1 MAHELSIQNGAAE
14 MFSGSNT
21 LPWHKLGTV
30 VAGLLTAQEAL
41 EAAHLNWLV
50 KGYPVT
56 VNGKLLDF
64 PDPKAGLKFG
74 QHAGERDKSG
84 ASTENTW
91 QGICREDTGDCLGIM
106 RGRYAPIQNAEAFA
120 FFDRL
125 VGDGKAVYDTAGA
138 LRGGRQVWLLAKV
151 DGMVKIGRDDH
162 EQYALMVTSHDG
174 SYSLMCCFVMVRVV
188 CANTL
193 SIALDGAKNMVKIRH
208 TQSWSDKEA
217 EARRVLG
224 IGEKYFATVQDALGS
239 LGSHLLTPDQMADF
253 SRVLV
258 PCENEKD
265 VPTRTANIRAEL
277 NRLFERGAGNQ
288 GATRFDA
295 FQAVS
300 DYADHVQTLRGANS
314 TRIESAI
321 LGSGAQLKQK
331 AFEYLTSEE
340 LMSALLNRPHAV
352 AQAAAAA
359 SGELARLLTKN

>member
-1 MAHELSIQNGAAE
+1 MSHELSMQNGAAE

-41 EAAHLNWLV
+41 SAAHLNWLV

-56 VNGKLLDF
+56 VNGKELDF
-64 PDPKAGLKFG
+64 PSPVINFSRR
-74 QHAGERDKSG
+74 EVSP
-84 ASTENTW
+84 TENTW

-106 RGRYAPIQNAEAFA
+106 RGRYAPIQNAEAFD

-125 VGDGKAVYDTAGA
+125 VGDKKAVYDTAGA
-138 LRGGRQVWLLAKV
+138 LRGGRQVWLVAKV
-151 DGMVKIGRDDH
+151 DGTIKVGRDDH

-208 TQSWSDKEA
+208 TKSWADKEA

-224 IGEKYFATVQDALGS
+224 IGEKYFATVQEALGA

-295 FQAVS
+295 FQAVT

-352 AQAAAAA
+352 AQAAASA